1 VRAPLQ
7 LSFLVGEKAQL
18 SLRLEGANLQLECS
32 REECQRVRRQSVPS
46 RNLDNVFFAPNLSLL
61 VSSDSKRFL
70 VDFVP
75 VFSQCACDTG
85 EAGEKPFGK
94 GVDQIGRRFLDDLTV
109 SRRDVKAEEIFYS
122 C

>member
-1 VRAPLQ
+1 M
-7 LSFLVGEKAQL
+7 
-18 SLRLEGANLQLECS
+18 
-32 REECQRVRRQSVPS
+32 
-46 RNLDNVFFAPNLSLL
+46 FFAPNLSLL
-61 VSSDSKRFL
+61 VLSDSEPFL

-75 VFSQCACDTG
+75 VFSQCARDTG

-94 GVDQIGRRFLDDLTV
+94 DVDQIGRRFLDDLTV